1 MTGQANSIHEHRY
14 RYRITSSSHIRTFKF
29 YYRETPPFQPRVV
42 RIYDR
47 PTAEGP
53 TLAPVPIVPDFP
65 RNPDAKMP
73 FLKPIIP
80 TDRSFFEG
88 KAQRRYD
95 RSCVMERIE
104 RLTQKSIDF
113 LRKALSANIA
123 LGVELVVSKE
133 VSALP
138 T

>member
-1 MTGQANSIHEHRY
+1 MSEDRIQGANSLQSWATSVQEEETRFRGFNEWMTGQANSIHEHRY

-95 RSCVMERIE
+95 RGG
-104 RLTQKSIDF
+104 K
-113 LRKALSANIA
+113 N
-123 LGVELVVSKE
+123 
-133 VSALP
+133 
-138 T
+138 